1 MMIRSSI
8 SFVSVALIVFLFAIT
23 VHGAG
28 KISSPKP
35 DLAVAK
41 FKIDPE
47 KPKGGDWV
55 TLSAKVMN
63 KGSAPSAPCQAA
75 IQINDEP
82 DPPMYPVPKLD
93 PEETFTITRKIK
105 MKDPGFYK
113 VTFIAD
119 YFRTVDERREVNNAV
134 YWNFMVRENE

>member
-1 MMIRSSI
+1 MIKSSI
-8 SFVSVALIVFLFAIT
+8 FFVSVALIVSLFAIT
-23 VHGAG
+23 VHGAD
-28 KISSPKP
+28 KTSQLKP
-35 DLAVAK
+35 DLTVAK

-47 KPKGGDWV
+47 KPERGDWV

-93 PEETFTITRKIK
+93 PEETFTITREQK
-105 MKDPGFYK
+105 MKDPGVYK

-119 YFRTVDERREVNNAV
+119 YYRTVDERREVNNAV
-134 YWNFMVRENE
+134 YWDFLVRENE